1 LRQSVVK
8 DLPHTEAA
16 TAIERAEHD
25 ADLEYLIQNMPTAVE
40 RSIEGLERVAA
51 IVRSMKEFAHPD
63 QKEMTT
69 VDLNQAI
76 ASTLVIARN
85 EYKYVADVETDF
97 GRLPRVLCHVGEVNQ
112 AVLNIIVNA
121 AHAIGDVVAGTE
133 KRGRIT
139 IRTRHDREWAEVTIA
154 DTGGGISDAVR
165 DRVFDPFFTTKEV
178 GKGTGQGLAIAR
190 NVILEKQG
198 GTLTFETEPG
208 IGTTF
213 VIRLPID
220 GREGIKDAA

>member
-1 LRQSVVK
+1 
-8 DLPHTEAA
+8 
-16 TAIERAEHD
+16 
-25 ADLEYLIQNMPTAVE
+25 
-40 RSIEGLERVAA
+40 
-51 IVRSMKEFAHPD
+51 
-63 QKEMTT
+63 
-69 VDLNQAI
+69 
-76 ASTLVIARN
+76 
-85 EYKYVADVETDF
+85 
-97 GRLPRVLCHVGEVNQ
+97 VLCHVGEVNQ

-121 AHAIGDVVAGTE
+121 AHAIGDVVACTE

-198 GTLTFETEPG
+198 GTLTFAPEPG

-220 GREGIKDAA
+220 GRGGINDAA